1 MRKRLLF
8 ACIIAILGVNYCHSV
23 VYDLNSDDSITDVSS
38 ATFTDALG
46 LADMLEPTTPP
57 ADTGYFWL
65 KSDGAIHFKNDA
77 GTDFDLTTGGAVGV
91 SSIRKAGDALLTG
104 NVTLT
109 GGSNVTLTQ
118 VGQDIS
124 IASTGGGGASSL
136 QVKVAGAEISSPT
149 ASIDFIGGFFTGT
162 ESPANEAN
170 ISISTD
176 ALSVYLLSVQTAAT
190 TYLTLSSATATYLQL
205 SSATLTYMSQTV
217 PFSGDVT
224 GLFDATVVG
233 NDSHSHSTFT
243 LIGFDQ
249 LLGTTDSPTFVN
261 VIATATYAQNSD
273 LLDGLDSTYFL
284 PITVHNGAF
293 FEEFHA
299 TVSVVGATI
308 MMNIEKQNTG
318 DLTMHF
324 DGSITTFDT
333 TPSSA
338 IALTPGSDTS
348 PQANYVY
355 ITSTTK
361 YMEVSTSNWPTGEH
375 IKIGYFYCQSTQTT
389 SDAGGILIN
398 QNWNSGLKNA
408 DDNIGELL
416 HITERLRR
424 MGAVYF
430 SGIAGNGTEGYLSPS
445 VGITSFTTTAGIVY
459 QLHSQVFPA
468 FDTNMGDELHVKNWF
483 GDSFHTLTNLFD
495 ITADSGG
502 NTITNNKFF
511 NLTFWGVQNKSD
523 EHQTV
528 IINLPSGFYNSQASA
543 EEDVS
548 GYDDFTI
555 PREFNL
561 ESSTGFLIARVTI
574 QMGATWTIAS
584 TTDLRGT
591 TPQTASG
598 GAAGTVTM
606 FADNTFDIF
615 DNLDDSKI
623 IVFDAGANITTGNT
637 RTITMADADVDLT
650 DVGLNNTHRE
660 SDGSDHSFIDQDVTS
675 GVAPTFAGTNI
686 TGVPAANI
694 LAGTFG
700 GSTAYTFPEDVTVT
714 GDLILKSAGQDY
726 TFQGTTV
733 LLDMQGETSG
743 QGAGLHIFSADG
755 DDTDSVDLSLYSR
768 GTPGNLANRS
778 RLRIISQPGT
788 AAVIFT
794 EAEGSGVLR
803 PIDIFTEG
811 NANQLRLATNGYVGL
826 SVAGPAALLDV
837 GGGSATSID
846 GVDDLLVKDD
856 GQINGKLFVGEQAQ
870 SNSRNLVDQ
879 YPFLVTISTPGAA
892 STTIGYAVSGIIP
905 YAFTITTMT
914 AFVNGGTNW
923 VVNLEYRDPSTLST
937 DGTEIWTSDVTGT
950 TVRIGGT
957 FAAAGAVP
965 AGKILYVDIT
975 SASGSPAQGC
985 IEGLMTKDSP

>member
-57 ADTGYFWL
+57 ADTGYLWL

-637 RTITMADADVDLT
+637 RTITMANADVDLT
-650 DVGLNNTHRE
+650 DVGLNNTHRA
-660 SDGSDHSFIDQDVTS
+660 SGGSDHAGVLLIDGSRNLAGAWDMDDQAVTNINIDSGRITGIVDLATPDGGSGESSFTDHGVLLGSGSGSFSVTGTGSS
-675 GVAPTFAGTNI
+675 GEVLTSNGSGSDPTFQTSIGSADNLSFNISMAAATTTYLAAIDFPTKSIEENI
-686 TGVPAANI
+686 TITSV
-694 LAGTFG
+694 TFTCDSG
-700 GSTAYTFPEDVTVT
+700 TVT
-714 GDLILKSAGQDY
+714 GIDLSFADANTPYASGTDILTGTISAN
-726 TFQGTTV
+726 TTA
-733 LLDMQGETSG
+733 
-743 QGAGLHIFSADG
+743 QGASGFANAAIPSG
-755 DDTDSVDLSLYSR
+755 NVIKVISSGIT
-768 GTPGNLANRS
+768 GTPTKLYGRVAY
-778 RLRIISQPGT
+778 T
-788 AAVIFT
+788 
-794 EAEGSGVLR
+794 
-803 PIDIFTEG
+803 ID
-811 NANQLRLATNGYVGL
+811 R
-826 SVAGPAALLDV
+826 
-837 GGGSATSID
+837 
-846 GVDDLLVKDD
+846 
-856 GQINGKLFVGEQAQ
+856 
-870 SNSRNLVDQ
+870 
-879 YPFLVTISTPGAA
+879 
-892 STTIGYAVSGIIP
+892 
-905 YAFTITTMT
+905 
-914 AFVNGGTNW
+914 
-923 VVNLEYRDPSTLST
+923 
-937 DGTEIWTSDVTGT
+937 
-950 TVRIGGT
+950 
-957 FAAAGAVP
+957 
-965 AGKILYVDIT
+965 
-975 SASGSPAQGC
+975 
-985 IEGLMTKDSP
+985 